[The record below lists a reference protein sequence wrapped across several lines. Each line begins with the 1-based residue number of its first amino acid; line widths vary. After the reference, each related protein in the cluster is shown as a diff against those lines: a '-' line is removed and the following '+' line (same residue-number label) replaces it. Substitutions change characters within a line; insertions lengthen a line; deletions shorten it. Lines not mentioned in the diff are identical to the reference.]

1 MMSGEPIKMRI
12 IGPHVPASRG
22 IKVHPNTL
30 PNTRQQQQQI
40 TTTLS
45 YQMPRTALTE
55 TSASKLNKRTATDL
69 DDSEPQPSKKPKKAD
84 SSEKLSASNPPEF
97 LSHVTLDGE
106 EAVSIYLSSFNHSIS
121 FSIAN

>member
-1 MMSGEPIKMRI
+1 
-12 IGPHVPASRG
+12 
-22 IKVHPNTL
+22 
-30 PNTRQQQQQI
+30 
-40 TTTLS
+40 
-45 YQMPRTALTE
+45 MPRTALTE

-106 EAVSIYLSSFNHSIS
+106 EAVSIYLSSFNYSKS